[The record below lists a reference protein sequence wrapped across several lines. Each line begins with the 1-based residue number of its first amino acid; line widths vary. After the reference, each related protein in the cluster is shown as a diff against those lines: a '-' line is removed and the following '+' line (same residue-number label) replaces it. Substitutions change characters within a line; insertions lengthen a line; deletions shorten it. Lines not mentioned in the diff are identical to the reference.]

1 MRNIILGDGNT
12 LKILRKHKAYK
23 NIEYVNEKVY
33 VTMSLGYEKHYVK
46 IEDEDKPRLDE
57 VITWI

>member
-1 MRNIILGDGNT
+1 MENNIDVAYTGCLPNSET
-12 LKILRKHKAYK
+12 PYK

-33 VTMSLGYEKHYVK
+33 VVMSLGYGKHYVK
-46 IEDEDKPRLDE
+46 LEDEDKPRLDE